1 MFCLWYKMLFNPWR
15 VLRTFIVVKHKG
27 GCIFKT
33 PPGVKHW
40 CCLGVF
46 TVTLSAVLKE
56 VCVYP
61 YIEKP

>member
-1 MFCLWYKMLFNPWR
+1 MTFILFFKFCNMFCLWYKMLF
-15 VLRTFIVVKHKG
+15 
-27 GCIFKT
+27 
-33 PPGVKHW
+33 KHW

-56 VCVYP
+56 GCVYP